1 MSGKS
6 IICSNVS
13 YLVQSK
19 NKMKRKMPI
28 CACKRRDALDYTLY
42 GPTQKWRRGIRLIP
56 TTAFSEHLCYFRQFI
71 DVSFVANERSQTRL

>member
-1 MSGKS
+1 MYEWKS

-28 CACKRRDALDYTLY
+28 CACKRRDVLDYTLY
-42 GPTQKWRRGIRLIP
+42 GPTQKWRRGNILIP
-56 TTAFSEHLCYFRQFI
+56 TTAFSGTFMLF
-71 DVSFVANERSQTRL
+71 QTIYRC